1 MLSENSLKKQPLNQI
16 IPFLVSFGLPITRIS
31 KDFSLSRSTVYRIV
45 KGEHKKSDPLEEEK
59 IKDIAE
65 SFLRL

>member
-1 MLSENSLKKQPLNQI
+1 LNQI
-16 IPFLVSFGLPITRIS
+16 ISFLASFGLPITRIS
-31 KDFSLSRSTVYRIV
+31 KDFSLSRSTIYRIV
-45 KGEHKKSDPLEEEK
+45 KGEHKKSDPLEEK